1 MEFKDLLKA
10 LEEYYAKTN
19 EAVAVRCKW
28 FDNKV
33 QIKSGMF
40 EVQKVNIEAM
50 TSLQDSIKSE
60 LGFIFSIY
68 GDPEFYD
75 FEMVKTNINNFITLA
90 NKWLECFEEKQ
101 GE

>member
-10 LEEYYAKTN
+10 LEEYYAKAT
-19 EAVAVRCKW
+19 EVRAVRRKW

-40 EVQKVNIEAM
+40 EVQNVNREAM
-50 TSLQDSIKSE
+50 TSLQDSIKCE
-60 LGFIFSIY
+60 FGYIFSIY
-68 GDPEFYD
+68 GEPEFND
-75 FEMVKTNINNFITLA
+75 FEMAKTNINNFITLA
-90 NKWLECFEEKQ
+90 NKWLDCFEENK